1 MASSRTGAGAGGR
14 VVVFPF
20 PFQGH
25 FNLHGV
31 VQADRGC
38 LQWLDTQ
45 QPGSVLY
52 VSFGSMAAMDPHE
65 FVELAWGLAD
75 SKRPW
80 NSTVEAIS
88 EGVPMVCCPRHGDQ
102 FGNMRYVCDVWKV
115 GTELV
120 GEQLERGQVKAA
132 IDRLFGTKEGEEIK
146 ERMKEFKIAAAK
158 GIGIGVDV
166 DETASPRTDLTDLVD
181 LIKSF

>member
-1 MASSRTGAGAGGR
+1 MCLYSSGFFAKEIDRTKLAR
-14 VVVFPF
+14 
-20 PFQGH
+20 
-25 FNLHGV
+25 N
-31 VQADRGC
+31 
-38 LQWLDTQ
+38 
-45 QPGSVLY
+45 
-52 VSFGSMAAMDPHE
+52 SFHVYEKKPQCNCKLFKLSCTKH
-65 FVELAWGLAD
+65 
-75 SKRPW
+75 
-80 NSTVEAIS
+80 
-88 EGVPMVCCPRHGDQ
+88 CCPRHGDQ